1 MYQHDFLENF
11 DLGLFGPDAAGMTST
26 SLLEHGEGYA
36 QQLLPQL
43 PRQPQQLG
51 LSLVERMQ
59 GDKQETLYSL
69 SHDAMFNLE
78 YESLEASSNLHEMM
92 ELGEVEE
99 VKVEAVVVKD
109 ENDHQALIDE
119 VEMFLQ
125 QHEAAVPILD
135 VSDEPIFEDCPMSST
150 FISEEDKLAAESLID
165 QLFCGSI
172 AIDLEDQQFGDFL
185 DDTDTADA
193 VSTPAVDDTDVDTVE
208 ADQESGFVDASQ
220 LSSSEMVMA
229 DGTKVIIVIAPESPE
244 TSQIDV
250 ASPMSSS
257 DFAASPESDESWSP
271 EPSTSIGRSRKKPAA
286 ERKGG
291 VRKAKSAIVDK
302 KERKKH
308 QNVEAARRYRDKKKN
323 EQQLIDE
330 ELDELTVKNTELK
343 RKVGEKEAE
352 LKTLKKLMI
361 ELGLIKVA

>member
-11 DLGLFGPDAAGMTST
+11 DLGLFGPDAGLTSS
-26 SLLEHGEGYA
+26 SLLDHGEGSA
-36 QQLLPQL
+36 QQQQLLL
-43 PRQPQQLG
+43 PRQPQQQLG

-69 SHDAMFNLE
+69 SHDVKFNLE
-78 YESLEASSNLHEMM
+78 YETLEASSNLHEMM
-92 ELGEVEE
+92 ELDEVEE
-99 VKVEAVVVKD
+99 VKVESAVVVKD
-109 ENDHQALIDE
+109 ENDHQDLIDE
-119 VEMFLQ
+119 VERFLQ
-125 QHEAAVPILD
+125 QHEASAPILD
-135 VSDEPIFEDCPMSST
+135 VPDEPIFEDCPMNST

-172 AIDLEDQQFGDFL
+172 AIDLEDQEFAV
-185 DDTDTADA
+185 DTTDA
-193 VSTPAVDDTDVDTVE
+193 VSTPVVVDDTD
-208 ADQESGFVDASQ
+208 ADQESGFVDACQ
-220 LSSSEMVMA
+220 LSSSEMVMP
-229 DGTKVIIVIAPESPE
+229 DGTKVYIVIAPESPE
-244 TSQIDV
+244 ASLIDGDV
-250 ASPMSSS
+250 ASPMSSE
-257 DFAASPESDESWSP
+257 FVASPESDESWSP
-271 EPSTSIGRSRKKPAA
+271 EPAPTPGRSRKRAS

-291 VRKAKSAIVDK
+291 VRKAKSTIVDK

-308 QNVEAARRYRDKKKN
+308 QNVEAARRYRDKKKS

-330 ELDELTVKNTELK
+330 ELDELTAKNSELK